1 MAYRPPPVRGRKV
14 ENDAPK
20 PIAKP
25 AVKPAAKAAP
35 AVSAVDI
42 DRARLD
48 LDRTRLALKRQLKIL
63 QARDHFIDFVQFTMP
78 DPDDPSD
85 PDRSSYDTQK
95 HHRAIART
103 LEEVENGNIKR
114 LILTLPPRAGKSELA
129 SRRFPPWLIG
139 KDPRRHVIFATYND
153 TFALDFGAE
162 VREILYSPQYK
173 QVFPGTTLRKGG
185 AAKDR
190 LQTGAGGL
198 LVYVGRGGSIT
209 GRGADF
215 LIIDDLFKDAE
226 EARSPAIREQV
237 WSWFTKVAMT
247 RLMSSSARVVL
258 ITTRWHE
265 DDLIGRLTDARG
277 GANPHFNPKEAAKWK
292 IINLPMIAEHDDP
305 LGRQKGEL
313 LWPERF
319 DRDFVEERQ
328 RLDPLGFSALY
339 QQRPTVEDGVMFRRE
354 HIESKFYTDDDLPSD
369 LRIYSASDHAV
380 GLDPQRH
387 DASVLLTVGVDRH
400 QGIWL
405 LDCYWE
411 RAPTDQVVEA
421 MLAIA
426 RTRKPLVWWAEK
438 GHISKSIGPFLRK
451 RMLETNT
458 FFNVQEMTPATNKE
472 QRAQSIAAR
481 VALGYVRWPRNAP
494 WVERAIAELL
504 KFPNGTHD
512 DFVDAFAYI
521 GLGLGQQFGP
531 ATAVVREL
539 PRYRTLAWVKQQSNM
554 NARVEKMRKLATGF

>member
-1 MAYRPPPVRGRKV
+1 MAGYRPPPVRGRKV
-14 ENDAPK
+14 ENAATTPVDKSVKAASPAPQPKAPDAPG
-20 PIAKP
+20 
-25 AVKPAAKAAP
+25 
-35 AVSAVDI
+35 
-42 DRARLD
+42 LD

-63 QARDHFIDFVQFTMP
+63 DAREKFIDFVQFTMP

-85 PDRSSYDTQK
+85 PDKSAYDTQK

-103 LEEVENGNIKR
+103 LQEVENGNIKR

-153 TFALDFGAE
+153 TFAMDFGAE

-173 QVFPGTTLRKGG
+173 QVFPGMGLRKGG

-190 LQTGAGGL
+190 IQTNAGGL

-226 EARSPAIREQV
+226 EARSPAIRDQV

-265 DDLIGRLTDARG
+265 DDLIGRLIDPRG
-277 GANPHFNPKEAAKWK
+277 GANPHYNAEEAKKWK
-292 IINLPMIAEHDDP
+292 IINLPMIAGDDDP
-305 LGRQKGEL
+305 LGRKPGEL

-319 DRDFVEERQ
+319 DADFVRERQ

-354 HIESKFYTDDDLPSD
+354 NIESRFYGSDDLPSD
-369 LRIYSASDHAV
+369 LRIFSASDHAV

-387 DASVLLTVGVDRH
+387 DASVLLTVGVDRQNH
-400 QGIWL
+400 IWL

-411 RAPTDQVVEA
+411 RAPTDRVVEA
-421 MLAIA
+421 MLAMA
-426 RTRKPLVWWAEK
+426 AQRKPIVWWAER

-451 RMLETNT
+451 RMLETGT
-458 FFNVQEMTPATNKE
+458 FINVQEVTPAANKE

-481 VALGYVRWPRNAP
+481 LALGYVHWPRNAP
-494 WVERAIAELL
+494 WVDRAIEELL

-531 ATAVVREL
+531 ARPVANDQ
-539 PRYRTLAWVKQQSNM
+539 PRYGTLGWLKRETKANE
-554 NARVEKMRKLATGF
+554 RVEKMRKLARGF